1 MGTNSELPACFA
13 AGKKI
18 VVAGG
23 GIAGLAFVVA
33 LRKQWEPQPPSIT
46 PPTITLYERD
56 PKDFGVEREGYSIS
70 IRSDADSAGMQ
81 ALQKLGLLDTMLSQ
95 SITGIQ
101 ENPGTF
107 CLWDKE
113 WREIL
118 RVKGRAPTNLPAL
131 GMRIKRNVLRKN
143 LIEAVNLTDEIHWGT
158 TCTGA
163 MRLANGKMG
172 VQLSDG
178 RIDECDLLI
187 SADGS
192 NSKIRT
198 SFRPGEK
205 LNFTGAV
212 SIAGLSNFKDI
223 IPSPMNRDWGMYL
236 SGTGTGL
243 FVSPVDDHDAI
254 WALSC
259 LTPEPRQFGKS
270 SSSELR
276 TEALERG
283 NAFSEPF
290 QTLVNATDLRNFG
303 TLNNM
308 DRQPFPHLVGALENI
323 PIVFIGDANHAVSPF
338 AGAGANLALMD
349 GWELA
354 EKLLKFGS
362 LSEALASY
370 DAMAIPRAKA
380 VVRNSHMA
388 IGLAHCT
395 GWRYILYTWLARVV
409 GWLFMRTRNL

>member
-1 MGTNSELPACFA
+1 MAPNSETPACFA

-18 VVAGG
+18 IVAGG

-33 LRKQWEPQPPSIT
+33 LRKQWQSQLPSIT

-56 PKDFGVEREGYSIS
+56 PKDFGVDREGYSIS
-70 IRSDADSAGMQ
+70 IRSDGNAVGMQ

-113 WREIL
+113 WKEIL
-118 RVKGRAPTNLPAL
+118 RVKPRAPANLPSS

-143 LIEAVNLTDEIHWGT
+143 LIEAVQATDETHWGT

-163 MRLANGKMG
+163 VKLSNGKIG

-178 RIDECDLLI
+178 RMDECDLLVA
-187 SADGS
+187 ADGS
-192 NSKIRT
+192 NSKIRS
-198 SFRPGEK
+198 SFRPDEK
-205 LNFTGAV
+205 LSFNGAI
-212 SIAGLSNFKDI
+212 SIAGLSNFPDG
-223 IPSPMNRDWGMYL
+223 IPPPINRDWGMYL

-243 FVSPVDDHDAI
+243 FVSPVDEHDAI
-254 WALSC
+254 WSLSYIASV
-259 LTPEPRQFGKS
+259 PRQTGQS

-283 NAFSEPF
+283 KEFSEPF
-290 QTLVNATDLRNFG
+290 QTFVNATDLRTFG
-303 TLNNM
+303 TLNCM
-308 DRQPFPHLVGALENI
+308 DRQPFPHLTGPLEDV
-323 PIVFIGDANHAVSPF
+323 PIIFIGDANHAVSPF

-354 EKLLKFGS
+354 EKLLKFES

-370 DAMAIPRAKA
+370 DAKAIPRANA

-388 IGLAHCT
+388 IGLAHST
-395 GWRYILYTWLARVV
+395 GWRFILYTWFARVV
-409 GWLFMRTRNL
+409 EWLFMH